1 MLKLQVLT
9 ISFTV
14 LTLNLFFGCSFSS
27 SDKNGVKFTQ
37 YFNKGEQLYFK
48 HCSNCHQK
56 DGSGLGLL
64 YPPLKDADF
73 MKNKNEVICIIKNGK
88 EGEIIVNGKQFN
100 QQMPA
105 MPALTDIEIAEI
117 ATYIYNSW
125 TFNEGLIEVKDVSA
139 ILDNCEQSR

>member
-1 MLKLQVLT
+1 MWKRQVFNIALSVLML
-9 ISFTV
+9 SF
-14 LTLNLFFGCSFSS
+14 FPGCSLSS
-27 SDKNGVKFTQ
+27 GNKNGIKFTQ

-73 MKNKNEVICIIKNGK
+73 MTNKNEVICIIKNGK
-88 EGEIIVNGKQFN
+88 AGEITVNGKQFN
-100 QQMPA
+100 QEMPA
-105 MPALTDIEIAEI
+105 LPMLTDIEIAEI

-125 TFNEGLIEVKDVSA
+125 TFNEGIIEVKDVSS
-139 ILDNCEQSR
+139 ILGKCD